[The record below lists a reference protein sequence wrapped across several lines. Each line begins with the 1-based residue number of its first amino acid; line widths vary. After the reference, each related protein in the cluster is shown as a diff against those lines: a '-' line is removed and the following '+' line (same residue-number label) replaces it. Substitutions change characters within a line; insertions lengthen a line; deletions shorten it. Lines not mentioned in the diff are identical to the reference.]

1 MVVIPL
7 NEFLTLQKIKMASK
21 CPKPLFLSIQDLE
34 EGQSWQETIHIT
46 SDLVQKFI
54 SLTQDQ
60 AAIHMDRN
68 HANLMGYEKPV
79 VHGLL
84 VGNGYS
90 KILGM
95 FLPGSN
101 AVLHK
106 ITFEMLHPVFVDDL
120 LTYKVEVSR
129 IIPAVNSTLLDLYA
143 TNQNSQLVNR
153 GSATSVFQL

>member
-1 MVVIPL
+1 
-7 NEFLTLQKIKMASK
+7 MASK
-21 CPKPLFLSIQDLE
+21 NPKLYFLSIEDLK
-34 EGQSWQETIHIT
+34 EGQSWQETTHIT
-46 SDLVQKFI
+46 SNLVETFM

-60 AAIHMDRN
+60 APVHMDQN
-68 HANLMGYEKPV
+68 HAMLMGYEKPV

-84 VGNGYS
+84 VGTGYS

-129 IIPAVNSTLLDLYA
+129 IILSVNSILLNLTA
-143 TNQNSQLVNR
+143 TNQNGQLVNR
-153 GSATSVFQL
+153 GSATNVFPVIAR

>member
-1 MVVIPL
+1 MTF
-7 NEFLTLQKIKMASK
+7 N
-21 CPKPLFLSIQDLE
+21 KPEPHFLSIKDIKVGQDY
-34 EGQSWQETIHIT
+34 QEKIRIT
-46 SDLVQKFI
+46 DDMVQTFI
-54 SLTQDQ
+54 SLTQDY
-60 AAIHMDRN
+60 APVHVNHEHAIK
-68 HANLMGYEKPV
+68 MGFEQPV

-129 IIPAVNSTLLDLYA
+129 IIPAVNSTLLDLSA